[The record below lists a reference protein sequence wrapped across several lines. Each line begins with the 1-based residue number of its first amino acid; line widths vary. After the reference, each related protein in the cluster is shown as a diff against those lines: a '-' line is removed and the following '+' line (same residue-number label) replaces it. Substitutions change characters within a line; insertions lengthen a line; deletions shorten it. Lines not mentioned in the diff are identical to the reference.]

1 VVTDGPSVPQEK
13 RIKTEALA
21 KTTQESLRAVQISLG
36 VAEDELRKKVNEV
49 EATKEEMKSI
59 PRLDQGRISC

>member
-1 VVTDGPSVPQEK
+1 MVTDGPSVSQEK
-13 RIKTEALA
+13 RIKAEADLA
-21 KTTQESLRAVQISLG
+21 NTQESLRAVQISLG